1 MLHIVIASPS
11 GPLAPDP
18 GLSEGIAK
26 TPADTLPGATGT
38 TPEDADSFVF
48 VTTGAEITGTG
59 AQPAL
64 PPDADDPTPGPGTGT
79 ETDHPA
85 NPAPALVLT
94 ASAAIMDPGAGIT
107 AWGVSAEWSGPAATA
122 TLLDSYVSGRG
133 GLGVDSGFNIEIVF
147 EGSWS
152 ASLQDAF
159 IVAAEYLSSIIPGDV
174 RGGRALGVDDIRIT
188 ASLEDIDGP
197 GGVLGQAGPTG
208 ARFFSKLPTTGIM
221 EFDIADAEDFDADG
235 LFDDIVLHEMI
246 HCLGFG
252 TVWDLLGL
260 TEGTVRAGDIV
271 YTGAN
276 AILAYNS
283 VFADIAAN
291 DPGSSDGV
299 PVETQGGSGTAGSHW
314 DDALFGSELMTG
326 FIDTANTV
334 SAMTVAALEDL
345 GYDTIWVSDDP
356 GAPMPQPDDLLV

>member
-1 MLHIVIASPS
+1 MAHAAIASPLV
-11 GPLAPDP
+11 PPIPD
-18 GLSEGIAK
+18 S
-26 TPADTLPGATGT
+26 DLPGQDDLAGPGAISETNPGG
-38 TPEDADSFVF
+38 PGALAAEADSFIF
-48 VTTGAEITGTG
+48 VTVQVGSAAQGTG
-59 AQPAL
+59 PDDTAPNAEPIAQS
-64 PPDADDPTPGPGTGT
+64 PD
-79 ETDHPA
+79 

-94 ASAAIMDPGAGIT
+94 ASAAIADPGAGIT
-107 AWGVSAEWSGPAATA
+107 AWGISAEWSGPAATA
-122 TLLDSYVSGRG
+122 ALLDSYLSGQG
-133 GLGVDSGFNIEIVF
+133 GLGVVSGFNIEIVF
-147 EGSWS
+147 EGSWTEG
-152 ASLQDAF
+152 LQEAF
-159 IVAAEYLSSIIPGDV
+159 IVAAEYLSSIITGDV
-174 RGGRALGVDDIRIT
+174 RGGAALGVDDIRIT

-252 TVWDLLGL
+252 TVWDLLDL

-276 AILAYNS
+276 AILAYTT
-283 VFADIAAN
+283 VFADIAAG
-291 DPGSSDGV
+291 DPGSADGI

-314 DDALFGSELMTG
+314 DDALFGTELMTG
-326 FIDTANTV
+326 FIDDANTV

-345 GYDTIWVSDDP
+345 GYDTIWEANDP
-356 GAPMPQPDDLLV
+356 AAAIPQPDDLLV